1 MNEFNLYDIFLTI
14 SKFLSEV
21 IEWCQNV
28 LFKTV
33 LSIPGVGD
41 ITLFNLV
48 TVSLP
53 VVLVLF
59 LIKKF
64 VPLS

>member
-1 MNEFNLYDIFLTI
+1 MNEFNLYDIFITI
-14 SKFLSEV
+14 SNFLNDV
-21 IEWCQNV
+21 VKWCQSV
-28 LFKTV
+28 LFTTIF
-33 LSIPGVGD
+33 SIPGVGD
-41 ITLFNLV
+41 ITMFNLV

>member
-1 MNEFNLYDIFLTI
+1 MEDFNLYDIFLTI
-14 SKFLSEV
+14 STFLNDV
-21 IEWCQNV
+21 IKWCQSV
-28 LFKTV
+28 LFTTI

-53 VVLVLF
+53 VVLVMF

>member
-1 MNEFNLYDIFLTI
+1 MNDFNIFDIFLTI
-14 SKFLSEV
+14 STFLSDV
-21 IEWCQNV
+21 IKWCQSV
-28 LFKTV
+28 LTTTI

-41 ITLFNLV
+41 ITMFNLV

-53 VVLVLF
+53 VVLVMF

>member
-1 MNEFNLYDIFLTI
+1 MDEFNIYDIFLTI
-14 SKFLSEV
+14 STFLSDV
-21 IEWCQNV
+21 IQWCQSV
-28 LFKTV
+28 LFTSI

-53 VVLVLF
+53 VVLVMF

>member
-1 MNEFNLYDIFLTI
+1 MDEFNIYDIFLTI
-14 SKFLSEV
+14 STFLSDV
-21 IEWCQNV
+21 IKWCQSV
-28 LFKTV
+28 LFTTI

-48 TVSLP
+48 TISLP
-53 VVLVLF
+53 VVLVMF

>member
-1 MNEFNLYDIFLTI
+1 MDEFNIYDIFLTI
-14 SKFLSEV
+14 STFLNDV
-21 IEWCQNV
+21 IKWCQSV
-28 LFKTV
+28 LFTSI

-53 VVLVLF
+53 VVLVMY